1 MSGAKVYTIILG
13 CLIIIHR
20 LPAVFHPEAFRNIYN
35 RFADRIISVRIT
47 GLILMLFSGWGIYE
61 NVRDYS
67 RFGWFI
73 IGLSVFILVKACG
86 YLFFPGRTTEADRRA
101 NNMRNT
107 ALSLVSTAMVIAGV
121 LIVLLTVQ
129 F

>member
-1 MSGAKVYTIILG
+1 MSAADLYAFLLG
-13 CLIIIHR
+13 LIIVAHR
-20 LPAVFHPEAFRNIYN
+20 LPAVFSPRTFRTIYN

-47 GLILMLFSGWGIYE
+47 GLVLMLFSGWGIYE

-67 RFGWFI
+67 RFGWLI
-73 IGLSVFILVKACG
+73 IGLSIFIFIKACG
-86 YLFFPGRTTEADRRA
+86 HLFFPGRTTGADRRA
-101 NNMRNT
+101 NDMNDT
-107 ALSLVSTAMVIAGV
+107 ALSLISLAMVIAGV